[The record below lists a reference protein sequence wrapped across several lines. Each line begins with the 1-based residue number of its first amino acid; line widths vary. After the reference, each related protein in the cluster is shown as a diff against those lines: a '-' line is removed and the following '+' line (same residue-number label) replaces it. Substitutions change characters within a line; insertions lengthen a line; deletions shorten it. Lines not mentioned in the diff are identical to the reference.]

1 MRSFLQSKFTTI
13 NKVSIIHSS
22 SFFWH
27 LVSLT
32 VSDLEMMPQYSR
44 SGSLKSS
51 SSFSKRKH
59 PSTIREELEPCIK
72 HCRIYCG
79 ECSENNPNPFKNSL
93 KRQISANDFDRC
105 SEGNREPGKFRK
117 TLSETSR
124 HTIDAKFPQQM
135 DNEVLFQIME
145 FLLEEDP
152 QVKATTAWD
161 MLPRESKDEYIRDF
175 LKRQI
180 GKVVA
185 NGDPNGNDNFSH
197 PPQRVKFGSSRENES
212 LRQLVEKLCTRVEEF
227 RLAQE
232 KSRSESTDAPI
243 ARSEDRFSRFLRENR
258 FWTPSMANLLNPEE
272 PMTDSNSGLEQ
283 LRLWREYKSINLKVE
298 ELTDL
303 VQRLNACLPP
313 TKTVGDKDC
322 STEALPR
329 LKSHTAVQQKLDP
342 HHRSVYL
349 QVEDS
354 SRKDGARSNH
364 NLIGYITSKSR
375 QLIRR
380 LRRKRRTRPP
390 LGLYRS
396 PHPNIAPNRPI
407 NSL

>member
-1 MRSFLQSKFTTI
+1 
-13 NKVSIIHSS
+13 
-22 SFFWH
+22 
-27 LVSLT
+27 
-32 VSDLEMMPQYSR
+32 MMPQYSR
-44 SGSLKSS
+44 SSSLKSS
-51 SSFSKRKH
+51 NSFSKRKH
-59 PSTIREELEPCIK
+59 PSTIREELEPYIK
-72 HCRIYCG
+72 HCRIYCD
-79 ECSENNPNPFKNSL
+79 ECSENNLNPFKNPL

-135 DNEVLFQIME
+135 DNEILFQIME

-161 MLPRESKDEYIRDF
+161 MLPRESRDEYIRDF
-175 LKRQI
+175 LKRQM
-180 GKVVA
+180 GNFVA
-185 NGDPNGNDNFSH
+185 NGDPDGNDNFLH

-212 LRQLVEKLCTRVEEF
+212 LRDAVEKLCTRVDEL

-232 KSRSESTDAPI
+232 KSRPESTEAPM
-243 ARSEDRFSRFLRENR
+243 ARSEDRFRRSQRENR
-258 FWTPSMANLLNPEE
+258 SWTPSMANLLNPEE

-303 VQRLNACLPP
+303 VQRLNAYLPP
-313 TKTVGDKDC
+313 TKTDS
-322 STEALPR
+322 STEVLPR
-329 LKSHTAVQQKLDP
+329 SKSHTAVQQKSDTSKNS
-342 HHRSVYL
+342 HHYRSVYL

-364 NLIGYITSKSR
+364 NLISYITSKSR

-380 LRRKRRTRPP
+380 LRGKRRTRST